1 MDLDRQFDLQAR
13 ACERL
18 GSPLYAALCRSMIDD
33 IRDGGP
39 CARVLTG
46 YEQSELAAA
55 VPLRLLAAVHAL
67 ALSGAAPELA
77 ACYPSAGGKSEPGSE
92 PLVWKAFREVV
103 DTREEWIRDWLT
115 RPPQTNEVGRS
126 VPLLAGLL
134 AAVDAT
140 PLPIRL
146 LELGSSAGLNLR
158 ADHFRWRAGD
168 IAWGPE
174 GSPVTVPDAWQ
185 GPVPGWLAE
194 AVRRHPSVTV
204 VERRGCDPTPLDP
217 ASPRDALA
225 LRSYVWPD
233 QVERFA
239 RLDGALRVAARVP
252 AEVSRI
258 GAADFLAGIEP
269 IPGVLTVVWHS
280 VMWQYVP
287 KPEWAAVSAE
297 LDRLAATTGPGSGF
311 AHIAFEPQDTSDDR
325 HGFRLTARIG
335 TQPPIVLARAKPHGV
350 PAFLYSGDQ
359 PEPAPS

>member
-18 GSPLYAALCRSMIDD
+18 GSPLYAALLRAMIGD

-39 CARVLTG
+39 CATVLTG
-46 YEQSELAAA
+46 YEQAELAAA

-77 ACYPSAGGKSEPGSE
+77 AYYPSAGGRAEPGSE
-92 PLVWKAFREVV
+92 PLAWKAFRDIVA
-103 DTREEWIRDWLT
+103 TRAEWIRNWLT
-115 RPPQTNEVGRS
+115 RPPQTNEVGRA

-134 AAVDAT
+134 AAVDTT

-158 ADHFRWRAGD
+158 ADHFRWLAGD
-168 IAWGPE
+168 LAWGPE

-185 GPVPGWLAE
+185 GPVPDWLAG
-194 AVRRHPSVTV
+194 AVHRHPRVTV

-217 ASPRDALA
+217 ARDALA
-225 LRSYVWPD
+225 LRAYVWPD

-239 RLDGALRVAARVP
+239 RLDGALRVAAQVP
-252 AEVSRI
+252 AEVIRI

-280 VMWQYVP
+280 VMRQYVP
-287 KPEWAAVSAE
+287 APEWAAVTAE
-297 LDRLAATTGPGSGF
+297 LDRLAATTGADAGF

-325 HGFRLTARIG
+325 NGFRLTARLG
-335 TQPPIVLARAKPHGV
+335 QRPPVVLARAKPHGV
-350 PAFLYSGDQ
+350 PAFVFPGDE
-359 PEPAPS
+359 PEQTAG